1 MCHLCAGAMLIC
13 SVSFQFQ
20 RTFSLC
26 ACHPCAGAMLIFSV
40 SCQFQRTFSICAC
53 HPCAGAMLICSV
65 SFQLQRMILGAS
77 PHPGAT
83 RGVPLSH
90 FQPSAGGVRH
100 PPMLLVTN
108 HVIEFSRLSW
118 PRHDAMIRA
127 GIMLDDPQPARTRS
141 PFPKPV
147 MAERRGP

>member
-1 MCHLCAGAMLIC
+1 MIIV
-13 SVSFQFQ
+13 SVSFQFKQ
-20 RTFSLC
+20 MTLGRPPTQAQL
-26 ACHPCAGAMLIFSV
+26 GASPFLP
-40 SCQFQRTFSICAC
+40 FSICAC
-53 HPCAGAMLICSV
+53 LPCAGAMLICSV
-65 SFQLQRMILGAS
+65 PFQPQRMILGAS
-77 PHPGAT
+77 PHPGAA
-83 RGVPLSH
+83 RGVPLSS
-90 FQPSAGGVRH
+90 FSRPRGVCDI

-127 GIMLDDPQPARTRS
+127 GIMLDDPQPARTRY